1 MNPMANSTKI
11 LADHQRLAAEVE
23 AAAGFDVTCTKDCQV
38 LSAEL
43 KTHDPRFTVS
53 TSTLK
58 RFFGLVQNT
67 SAHSESTLNALARF
81 VGSTSYRR
89 WLERSTLNKVA
100 TLTNPESVANVPS
113 VGPVSDED
121 LKQRIRVFLHQHR
134 NEAPLQLRKPEFDR
148 LRFLWFEMYRRGTFD
163 MALWSEIKKHAHI
176 HNYILEQFPPLDFMA
191 SFGEVMVREYLD
203 QSSNPLQRAYGQGII
218 AAGMVA
224 KGKPW
229 PKVMEQ
235 LPRTTKLDPNAH
247 PLVQARNL
255 GIILLGLKETGVS
268 HEQHE
273 ETKALILKGL
283 KEDKAIWPQWCHHQC
298 YFAFNLADWAVMAED
313 LEVIEAVQE
322 NILAF
327 RQTSDKYGSDLQMEL
342 LLDLRIL
349 WHHIMLGQKE
359 QASSMYNELDGHTFH
374 TMESRTLRMWMEGA
388 RAIFRPGARELA
400 LGEMMHASILSR
412 YSGFYDRIHSLTLQ
426 HLD

>member
-1 MNPMANSTKI
+1 MNPMENSTKI
-11 LADHQRLAAEVE
+11 LADHQRLASEVE

-43 KTHDPRFTVS
+43 KTHDPRFPVS

-58 RFFGLVQNT
+58 RFFGLVHNPSVHT
-67 SAHSESTLNALARF
+67 ESTLNALARF
-81 VGSTSYRR
+81 TGSTSYRR
-89 WLERSTLNKVA
+89 WLE
-100 TLTNPESVANVPS
+100 NPSSKDAHGPYALESMADGPS
-113 VGPVSDED
+113 DGSDFDED

-134 NEAPLQLRKPEFDR
+134 NEGPLQLSKPEFDG
-148 LRFLWFEMYRRGTFD
+148 LRFMWFEMYRRGTFD
-163 MALWSEIKKHAHI
+163 MALWSEVKQHAHI

-203 QSSNPLQRAYGQGII
+203 QSSNSLQRAYGQGVI

-224 KGKPW
+224 KGNPW

-247 PLVQARNL
+247 PLVQARNI
-255 GIILLGLKETGVS
+255 GIVLLGLKETEVS
-268 HEQHE
+268 HEHHGE
-273 ETKALILKGL
+273 AKALILKGL

-298 YFAFNLADWAVMAED
+298 YFAFNLADWAVLAED
-313 LEVIEAVQE
+313 LEVIKAVQE

-327 RQTSDKYGSDLQMEL
+327 RRTSDNYGSDLQMEL

-349 WHHIMLGQKE
+349 WNHLMLGQKE
-359 QASSMYNELDGHTFH
+359 QASSRYNALEGHTFL
-374 TMESRTLRMWMEGA
+374 TTESRTLRMWMEGA
-388 RAIFRPGARELA
+388 RAIFRPEERELA
-400 LGEMMHASILSR
+400 LREMGHASILNR
-412 YSGFYDRIHSLTLQ
+412 YSGFYDRIHSLTLRL
-426 HLD
+426 LD